1 MVLFKVGNVSQ
12 NLLHEGHG
20 VRTIHFTS
28 VEDLIGAEIAR
39 LVSFTFTLQFIARI
53 HPDLNAGPPPP
64 LNPESVLSSPPPPTI
79 KDFEIVQGLVSVL
92 CEAYGQEMRK
102 FVVLAGKS
110 LEYLRKM
117 FSCMGGIGRQNV
129 EKSWANASD
138 ESFIL
143 FNNDNSD

>member
-12 NLLHEGHG
+12 DLLHEGDG
-20 VRTIHFTS
+20 VRTINFT
-28 VEDLIGAEIAR
+28 
-39 LVSFTFTLQFIARI
+39 LVQKLHVWSHCTFTLQIIARI

-64 LNPESVLSSPPPPTI
+64 LNPESVFSSPPPPTI

-117 FSCMGGIGRQNV
+117 FSCLGGIGRQNV
-129 EKSWANASD
+129 EKSWASASN
-138 ESFIL
+138 E
-143 FNNDNSD
+143 